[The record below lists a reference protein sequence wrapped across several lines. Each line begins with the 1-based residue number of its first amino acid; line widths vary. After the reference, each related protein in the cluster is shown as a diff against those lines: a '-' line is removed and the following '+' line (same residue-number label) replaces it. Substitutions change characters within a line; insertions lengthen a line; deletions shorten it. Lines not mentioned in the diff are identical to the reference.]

1 MGFLP
6 KCSIVS
12 KPLSKPMMVWHNNDV
27 IMIAMASQIT
37 SVPVV
42 HSIVGSSADQ
52 RKQQSPASLAFVRGS
67 PRWLV
72 NSPHKRPV
80 TWKMFPFDDVI
91 MDHLGVYGSRGLT
104 ELKPS
109 TRMFRKVF
117 CLHNTHFR
125 TILICSM
132 SLWVICRLLVRIW
145 YSYRT

>member
-1 MGFLP
+1 MVFFP
-6 KCSIVS
+6 KCSIIS
-12 KPLSKPMMVWHNNDV
+12 KPLSEPMMVWHYNGV

-52 RKQQSPASLAFVRGS
+52 RKQQSPASLAFVRGIH
-67 PRWLV
+67 RWPV
-72 NSPHKRPV
+72 NSPHKRLV

-91 MDHLGVYGSRGLT
+91 MDHLGVYASRGLT

-109 TRMFRKVF
+109 TRMLRKIF
-117 CLHNTHFR
+117 CLLNTHFK

-132 SLWVICRLLVRIW
+132 SSWVICRLLVRIW